1 MGVWYPNPAFFSL
14 FFFFLDYSKKYIPQS
29 GELAISNKDWLIF
42 AKCIQPFF
50 FSCIITLK
58 EKTSA
63 NTKLSFW
70 SIVVIFNRNTGLLTS
85 RPYMGEQRPFAHAK
99 YSLLLWVLNSHFQIK
114 KKNVILFLNA
124 PNIDFWGSWEPVMM
138 ILKSV
143 WIINKKLR
151 YTTVNP
157 TFL

>member
-1 MGVWYPNPAFFSL
+1 MAYTRIIHQSYNRCVQGTVRFMILLKACQRGIYLTGAGRWVFDTPTQHFFPF

-70 SIVVIFNRNTGLLTS
+70 SIVVIFNRATGLLTS

-99 YSLLLWVLNSHFQIK
+99 YSLLL
-114 KKNVILFLNA
+114 
-124 PNIDFWGSWEPVMM
+124 
-138 ILKSV
+138 
-143 WIINKKLR
+143 
-151 YTTVNP
+151 
-157 TFL
+157 